1 LFFFVLSLS
10 LSLSR
15 EILVPKDLDTT
26 TTIMELTKWNLMLMV
41 VVVFLGNVAKFGHHP
56 QNSSLPPKQ
65 KNTLKISLQK
75 VWTHTHTVIDNF
87 DLRRRL
93 QVLCATIYVC
103 AQEKEFAEKKHS

>member
-1 LFFFVLSLS
+1 
-10 LSLSR
+10 
-15 EILVPKDLDTT
+15 
-26 TTIMELTKWNLMLMV
+26 MALTKWNLMLIL

-56 QNSSLPPKQ
+56 QSSSLPPNK
-65 KNTLKISLQK
+65 KRTENLVAKSMHA
-75 VWTHTHTVIDNF
+75 HTHTVIDNS